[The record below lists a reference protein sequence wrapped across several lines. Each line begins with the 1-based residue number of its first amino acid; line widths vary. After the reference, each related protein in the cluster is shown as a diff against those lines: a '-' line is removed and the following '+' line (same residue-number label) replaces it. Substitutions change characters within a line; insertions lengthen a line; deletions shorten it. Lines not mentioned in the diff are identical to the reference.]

1 RVAGRDWSRHWPGRG
16 PHRGPA
22 APGRSGGP
30 HARRRGGD
38 RLRGHRLAHGHPTG
52 LRPDAG
58 PGIDPQTGAAMT
70 EDEVHTAVRA
80 MLAVM
85 DRLAVRTRSAADD
98 LLVQILKSNEAKLTA
113 AVAELVK
120 DPVQPASPERVAA
133 ALAAVGIRC

>member
-1 RVAGRDWSRHWPGRG
+1 
-16 PHRGPA
+16 
-22 APGRSGGP
+22 
-30 HARRRGGD
+30 
-38 RLRGHRLAHGHPTG
+38 
-52 LRPDAG
+52 
-58 PGIDPQTGAAMT
+58 MT